1 MPYPTPPPEPAAILL
16 PFDNEATPNSLF
28 DPVSLSG
35 DLSNQG
41 NPLLAQAIVPAR
53 DGVGT
58 QVTPRGDRYDI
69 TGGQLSGN
77 GSNLFHSF
85 SRFGLSQGQIANFL
99 SNPQILNILTRITG
113 GEASLINGRIQVTG
127 GNSNLFL
134 INPAG
139 IVFGPTASLN
149 VPASFFATTAN
160 GVGLGCGIGG
170 VGCGGWFSATG
181 ENHYA
186 GLNGTPNGLAFTAT
200 NPGAIANAAH
210 LTVRQGQSLSLIG
223 GTVITTGQ
231 LFAPEGKITLASVP
245 GTSLVRLSQTG
256 SLLSLEVSPLRAEN
270 GGWRDESGSAHSPV
284 LSPPSLPELLTGGNQ
299 HNATGITVNG
309 NGELV
314 LTSSGTRVEASPG
327 TTIVVG
333 QLEVSGR
340 RGGQVTVVGDRVGL
354 VGATVQAFGDQGGGT
369 IRIGGDFQ
377 GNGTI
382 PNATRTYISP
392 DSTLH
397 ADALRS
403 GNGGR
408 VIVWA
413 DKTTEFYG
421 TITARGATS
430 PYPSNGGF
438 SEVSGKQN
446 LLFRG
451 NVDLS
456 APAGTPGTLLLDPV
470 DINIVGGAGGAQ
482 DGALPVVLTGDAP
495 ATFTISQAALQS
507 QAGNVILQATNNITV
522 ASGVSLAFVPGGSI
536 TFTTDADNDGAGSF
550 SMDPTQTIQ
559 ASGRNLTIS
568 GASLT
573 LGNLNTS
580 SIAAGTS
587 TGGNVTLTG
596 RNNVAVGNIFTA
608 ASATPPGT
616 QTATAGSVAISAG
629 GSITAGSITTV
640 ANTITAAGSSATGGN
655 VSLTA
660 NGGNIVFSDITTT
673 ASTAQTSVGGN
684 VSLIANGVVQG
695 TTAGNTITTA
705 SPTQSG
711 SVTIQHNGG
720 PTNIPFV
727 VGSPSGNGTAG
738 AIDAGGASVIT
749 SNSFPVLP
757 DGGTVVVG
765 AAPNAIAI
773 TSINQPPTLTINQTL
788 SGAVQGQPF
797 AFTYADLAPA
807 IADANLDQTRLLV
820 SAINTGTLII
830 NGVQAVPGV
839 TLSPGDVLVFI
850 PPPLTTG
857 LLSSA
862 FSLVASDGVSV
873 SAVVPVNIDI
883 SRTSVPQGPGNP
895 PTNPPTP
902 SPFDPSF
909 GNLLQQPVRT
919 SGANDVLALTS
930 LPCNSTDVGVN
941 SLDDQYAQEFEE
953 YLGKRSGVAQTKQ
966 LEACEVFDQIEA
978 ATGVKPAIV
987 YASFVPGSVRAPET
1001 APQAKSLP
1009 ISPSLAQFRPDPLVR
1024 QNPVAQKSGTQESG
1038 DDELELIIVV
1048 PGSAPIYRRVSGAT
1062 RTQVLAM
1069 ARQLTTAITD
1079 PTTRETTSFLAPAQ
1093 QLYQWLVS
1101 PLEPALQAKKIQN
1114 LVFILDGGLRSLPL
1128 AALHDGKGFL
1138 IERYSLGLMPSLS
1151 LTDTRYRDIKSFQ
1164 VLAMGA
1170 SQFKDQKPLP
1180 AVPIELSAIF
1190 KDQWSGK
1197 SFLNESF
1204 TLGNLKSQRQLQ
1216 PYGIVHLATHA
1227 EFKPGKPD
1235 QSYIQLWDAK
1245 LGLDQVPQLGLNQ
1258 PPVELLVLS
1267 ACRTAL
1273 GDAEAELGFAGLAYQ
1288 AGVRSALASL
1298 WAVDDEGTL
1307 AFMTEF
1313 YQKLKT
1319 APIKAEAVRQTQLAM
1334 LRKQIRLEQGKLI
1347 TTAGTIPLPGELQVG
1362 EEDLSFP
1369 FYWAAFTLIG
1379 NQW

>member
-1 MPYPTPPPEPAAILL
+1 MPYLPPPPEPAAILL
-16 PFDNEATPNSLF
+16 SFENEAVPNSLF
-28 DPVSLSG
+28 DLVNLSG
-35 DLSNQG
+35 NLPNQG
-41 NPLLAQAIVPAR
+41 NLLLAQAIAPAG

-58 QVTPRGDRYDI
+58 QVTPWGDRYDI

-85 SRFGLSQGQIANFL
+85 SRFSLSQGQIANFL

-160 GVGLGCGIGG
+160 GVGLGCGVWSG
-170 VGCGGWFSATG
+170 GCGGWFRATG
-181 ENHYA
+181 ENNYA
-186 GLNGTPNGLAFTAT
+186 GLNGTPDGLAFTAT
-200 NPGAIANAAH
+200 NPGAIANAAN
-210 LTVRQGQSLSLIG
+210 LTVPQGGSLSLIG

-231 LFAPEGKITLASVP
+231 LSAPEGQITLASVP
-245 GTSLVRLSQTG
+245 GTSLVRLSQTN
-256 SLLSLEVSPLRAEN
+256 SLLSLEISPLRN
-270 GGWRDESGSAHSPV
+270 GGWRDQRDSSPSS
-284 LSPPSLPELLTGGNQ
+284 LLAPPSLPELLTGGNQ
-299 HNATGITVNG
+299 HNATGIAVNG

-327 TTIVVG
+327 TTIVAG
-333 QLEVSGR
+333 QLEASGR

-354 VGATVQAFGDQGGGT
+354 VGATVQASGHEGGGT

-382 PNATRTYISP
+382 PNASRTYISSN
-392 DSTLH
+392 STLH
-397 ADALRS
+397 TDALRS

-408 VIVWA
+408 VIIWA

-421 TITARGATS
+421 TITARGAIS
-430 PYPSNGGF
+430 LNPSNGGF

-446 LLFRG
+446 LVFRG

-456 APAGTPGTLLLDPV
+456 APTGTPGTLLLDPA

-482 DGALPVVLTGDAP
+482 DGALPVILAGDAP
-495 ATFTISQAALQS
+495 VTFTISQTALQS
-507 QAGNVILQATNNITV
+507 QAGTVILQATNNITI
-522 ASGVSLAFVPGGSI
+522 APGVSLSFVPGGSI
-536 TFTTDADNDGAGSF
+536 TLTADADNDGAGSF

-568 GASLT
+568 GANLS

-596 RNNVAVGNIFTA
+596 QNNVTVGNIFTA

-616 QTATAGSVAISAG
+616 QIATAGSVAISAG
-629 GSITAGSITTV
+629 GSVITGSITTV
-640 ANTITAAGSSATGGN
+640 ANTTTAPGSTATGGS

-684 VSLIANGVVQG
+684 VSLIANGVIRG

-711 SVTIQHNGG
+711 SVTIQHDGG
-720 PTNIPFV
+720 PTNVPFV
-727 VGSPSGNGTAG
+727 VGSPSSNGTAG
-738 AIDAGGASVIT
+738 AIDAGGTSVIT

-757 DGGTVVVG
+757 NGGTVVVG
-765 AAPNAIAI
+765 TAPSAIAI
-773 TSINQPPTLTINQTL
+773 TSVNQPPTLTVNQTL

-807 IADANLDQTRLLV
+807 IADANLDQTRLLI
-820 SAINTGTLII
+820 SAVNTGTLLI
-830 NGVQAVPGV
+830 NGVQAIPGI

-850 PPPLTTG
+850 PPPLATG
-857 LLSSA
+857 LLPSA

-883 SRTSVPQGPGNP
+883 STTPVPQGPGNP

-909 GNLLQQPVRT
+909 GNLLQQSVRT
-919 SGANDVLALTS
+919 SGASDILALTS
-930 LPCNSTDVGVN
+930 LPCNSTDAGVN

-953 YLGKRSGVAQTKQ
+953 YLGKRSGIAQTKQ

-987 YASFVPGSVRAPET
+987 YASFVPGSVGVTET

-1009 ISPSLAQFRPDPLVR
+1009 ISPSLAQFWPDPPIAQKNVT
-1024 QNPVAQKSGTQESG
+1024 QKSGTQESG
-1038 DDELELIIVV
+1038 DDELELIVVV

-1062 RTQVLAM
+1062 RTQVLTT

-1093 QLYQWLVS
+1093 QLYQWLVR
-1101 PLEPALQAKKIQN
+1101 PLEPALQARKIQN
-1114 LVFILDGGLRSLPL
+1114 LVFILDSGLRSLPL
-1128 AALHDGKGFL
+1128 AALHDGKSFL

-1190 KDQWSGK
+1190 KGQWLGK

-1227 EFKPGKPD
+1227 EFEPGKPD

-1245 LGLDQVPQLGLNQ
+1245 LRLDQIPQLGLNQ
-1258 PPVELLVLS
+1258 PPVQLLVLS

-1288 AGVRSALASL
+1288 AGARSALASL

-1313 YQKLKT
+1313 YQRLK
-1319 APIKAEAVRQTQLAM
+1319 AVPIKAEAVRQTQLAM
-1334 LRKQIRLEQGKLI
+1334 LRKQIRLEQGNLI
-1347 TTAGTIPLPGELQVG
+1347 TTAGTIPLPEELQVG

-1379 NQW
+1379 NPW